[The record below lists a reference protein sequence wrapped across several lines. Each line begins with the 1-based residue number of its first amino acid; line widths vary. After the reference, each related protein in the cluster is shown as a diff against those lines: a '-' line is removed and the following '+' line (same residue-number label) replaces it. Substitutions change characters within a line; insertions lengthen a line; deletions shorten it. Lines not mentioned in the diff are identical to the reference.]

1 MGAERARAALALALL
16 LLAAAAV
23 LAGQARLAQG
33 PPAARFAP
41 LVPLLSR
48 MDLDGDGRVS
58 AAEAAALSRP
68 GEPSW
73 DLDGD
78 GELEPAELEAM
89 LQRVDPLWTPRAPA
103 RGASPR

>member
-1 MGAERARAALALALL
+1 MVAERARGLLSLALL
-16 LLAAAAV
+16 LLGVGAVVAA
-23 LAGQARLAQG
+23 QARLAQG
-33 PPAARFAP
+33 PPAARFAQ

-78 GELEPAELEAM
+78 GELEPAELEVM
-89 LQRVDPLWTPRAPA
+89 LQRVDPLWTQRAPA
-103 RGASPR
+103 LGTGPR

>member
-1 MGAERARAALALALL
+1 MGAERRRGWLALALL
-16 LLAAAAV
+16 LLAGGAV

-33 PPAARFAP
+33 PPAAHFAP

-48 MDLDGDGRVS
+48 MDLDGDGQVS

-73 DLDGD
+73 DLDAD
-78 GELEPAELEAM
+78 GELEPAELEAT
-89 LQRVDPLWTPRAPA
+89 LRRVDPLWTQRAPA
-103 RGASPR
+103 LGAASR